1 MGIEVGWRSEVGF
14 GKDIEMERLR
24 IVSYLSVFIFFFFRY
39 LLYSAH
45 LAVCRNRFGVSGN
58 NHFTRVSYQTVLLIT
73 K

>member
-1 MGIEVGWRSEVGF
+1 MGIEVGWRSEVGL

-39 LLYSAH
+39 LFYSAH
-45 LAVCRNRFGVSGN
+45 LAVCRNRFGVSGH
-58 NHFTRVSYQTVLLIT
+58 NHFIRVSYQTILLIT

>member
-14 GKDIEMERLR
+14 GKDTEMNRLR
-24 IVSYLSVFIFFFFRY
+24 IVSCLSVFIFFFFRY
-39 LLYSAH
+39 LLYSTH
-45 LAVCRNRFGVSGN
+45 LAVCWNRFGVSGH

>member
-1 MGIEVGWRSEVGF
+1 MGIEVGWRSKVGL

-24 IVSYLSVFIFFFFRY
+24 IVSYLSVFILFFFRY

-45 LAVCRNRFGVSGN
+45 LAVCRNRFGVSGH
-58 NHFTRVSYQTVLLIT
+58 NHFIRVSYQTVLLIT